1 MTIMRMRLPK
11 PAARLPPLG
20 IALVTVTVMLVLIG
34 VIMVQ
39 SASSVVA
46 IAADRNPLVGIQRQ
60 GVFALIGLAVMLA
73 LSRCSIATLQRFAW
87 VGLGL
92 GFLLQLL
99 VYTPLGYEAGGN
111 RNWVRIGPISGQP
124 SEIMKLML
132 LVWMATI
139 LSAKERLLGS
149 WKHVVIPIVP
159 VVAVSIV
166 INVAGGDLGSVLI
179 ITAVLFGALFFA
191 QVRVRILVALALLGS
206 VGIAIMTLMKPNRV
220 MRVVH
225 YLETDCVRDLD
236 ALHGLCW
243 QPMQGLWAMANGG
256 IFGVGLGQSKA
267 KWSWLPAAETDYI
280 FAMIGEET
288 GLIGAVF
295 VLLLFMVMGGI
306 FAWLLRGPLNTF
318 SAVIIGGAFTWFSTQ
333 MVVNIAVV
341 LGFLPVLG
349 VPLPLVS
356 AGGTSL
362 IAGLAAI
369 GVVLACMRRED

>member
-1 MTIMRMRLPK
+1 MARILLPK

-46 IAADRNPLVGIQRQ
+46 IAADKNPLVGIQRQ
-60 GVFALIGLAVMLA
+60 GLFAAVGLVIMLT

-111 RNWVRIGPISGQP
+111 RNWIRVGPISGQP
-124 SEIMKLML
+124 SEIMKFML
-132 LVWMATI
+132 LVWMATV
-139 LSAKERLLGS
+139 LAAKERLLGS
-149 WKHVVIPIVP
+149 WKHVIIPVVP
-159 VVAVSIV
+159 VVALSVA

-191 QVRVRILVALALLGS
+191 QVRLRILALLALFGS
-206 VGIAIMTLMKPNRV
+206 LGIAVMTLMKPNRV

-243 QPMQGLWAMANGG
+243 QPMQGLWALANGG
-256 IFGVGLGQSKA
+256 VFGVGLGQSKA

-295 VLLLFMVMGGI
+295 VLLLFVIMGGI
-306 FAWLLRGPLNTF
+306 FAWLLRSPLETF
-318 SAVIIGGAFTWFSTQ
+318 PAVILGGAFTWFATQ
-333 MVVNIAVV
+333 MVVNISVV

-369 GVVLACMRRED
+369 GVVLACMRRES